1 MASVAAKRKLKVAC
15 VQFTATTDRD
25 RNFRI
30 CSKVIQDAANLGSEF
45 VCLPECFHFIGDA
58 NTKSIEVAE
67 KMDEKTQMFPSIKKY
82 CELASK
88 LKVGLS
94 LGGFPEVSSVD
105 PGKVFNTHLVITPEG
120 KISSLYRKMH
130 LFDYPEGNLM
140 ESSFTTAGNEVVI
153 DSKCLDGVNL
163 GVSTCYD
170 MRFPSLYQ
178 HLAAKGAEILLMP
191 SAFTVATGMAHWE
204 VLLRARAIETQ
215 SYVLAAAQVGKHN
228 ENPGRTS
235 YGHAIIIDPWGEII
249 SQCHGSTRENM
260 ENGTFAY
267 AELDLDYLKSIR
279 KKMPVRAHSRFQV
292 PVLLESKHIGTKDT
306 SL

>member
-105 PGKVFNTHLVITPEG
+105 PGKVFNTHL
-120 KISSLYRKMH
+120 
-130 LFDYPEGNLM
+130 
-140 ESSFTTAGNEVVI
+140 
-153 DSKCLDGVNL
+153 
-163 GVSTCYD
+163 
-170 MRFPSLYQ
+170 
-178 HLAAKGAEILLMP
+178 
-191 SAFTVATGMAHWE
+191 
-204 VLLRARAIETQ
+204 
-215 SYVLAAAQVGKHN
+215 
-228 ENPGRTS
+228 
-235 YGHAIIIDPWGEII
+235 
-249 SQCHGSTRENM
+249 
-260 ENGTFAY
+260 
-267 AELDLDYLKSIR
+267 IR
-279 KKMPVRAHSRFQV
+279 KDF
-292 PVLLESKHIGTKDT
+292 
-306 SL
+306 